1 MDGGAQGSTQ
11 ESCWAAHQDCLARG
25 SPIVE
30 VSYLTGVSKAPLTEP
45 LPSTSPTLPGQPK
58 KTSARQRHFR
68 QTNHALRFGFD
79 NYIILLLLMSSL
91 NLSHLLFAWVHQLLG
106 KKYPVFGSFHKLLLF
121 LLPAAPGEG
130 RTAVCSSTLPIY
142 FPAQPRYLCSFGIV
156 GYKGWAVSAVL
167 HLLLAVV
174 PELFILAV
182 SGQASIS
189 PCVPQHCLVFAG
201 LRVEVGSL
209 GHSYILGRA
218 RSRQAHLVLDIW
230 QIWVH

>member
-45 LPSTSPTLPGQPK
+45 LPPTSPTPPGQPK
-58 KTSARQRHFR
+58 QTSARQRHFR

-79 NYIILLLLMSSL
+79 NYIINELFKFISLVICMSTS
-91 NLSHLLFAWVHQLLG
+91 AAG
-106 KKYPVFGSFHKLLLF
+106 EKYPVFGSFHKLLL

-130 RTAVCSSTLPIY
+130 QTAACSSTLPIY

-156 GYKGWAVSAVL
+156 GYKG
-167 HLLLAVV
+167 
-174 PELFILAV
+174 
-182 SGQASIS
+182 
-189 PCVPQHCLVFAG
+189 
-201 LRVEVGSL
+201 
-209 GHSYILGRA
+209 
-218 RSRQAHLVLDIW
+218 
-230 QIWVH
+230 